1 MTNSFDPKQQESDIT
16 SKLVVGLERLSEVFR
31 VLLWEQS
38 KITGLSPIQ
47 IQILIFLKNHDEP
60 LANVSHLSSEF
71 NLKKPTVSDAIKV
84 LFTKG
89 LIKKETGVDARA
101 YTIHLTDDGKRLVK
115 EVQSFAEPLHSHLDE
130 LSASD
135 KQSFHKS
142 LTQLIFRLNQA
153 GIIQVQRTCFGCRFY
168 EKNEESHYCNLLER
182 TLEDK
187 DLRLDCQEFE
197 AEMA

>member
-1 MTNSFDPKQQESDIT
+1 MTNSFDLKQQESDIT

-47 IQILIFLKNHDEP
+47 IQILIFLKNHDES

-84 LFTKG
+84 LFAKG
-89 LIKKETGVDARA
+89 LIKKEAGVDARA
-101 YTIHLTDDGKRLVK
+101 YTIHLTGDGKRLVK
-115 EVQSFAEPLHSHLDE
+115 EVQNFAEPLHSRLAE
-130 LSASD
+130 LSVSD

-168 EKNEESHYCNLLER
+168 EKNEASHYCNLLER
-182 TLEDK
+182 SLEDK

-197 AEMA
+197 AEMV